1 MSGLMIALFI
11 LQILVA
17 LLLIIVV
24 MLQSSD
30 EDALSGIGASAG
42 NSGILSHKSSV
53 DFVTKLTIWLGI
65 IMIVNSLALTLV
77 VKRDY
82 ASNAS
87 TVEDYINKQQ
97 KEEEK
102 KELPEDNKQ
111 QIEEV
116 KETTVEKVK

>member
-1 MSGLMIALFI
+1 MIALFV

-53 DFVTKLTIWLGI
+53 DFVTRLTIWLGI

-82 ASNAS
+82 ASKTS

-97 KEEEK
+97 KEEK

-111 QIEEV
+111 QTEEI
-116 KETTVEKVK
+116 KEILTKE

>member
-53 DFVTKLTIWLGI
+53 DFVTKLTIWLGV
-65 IMIVNSLALTLV
+65 IMILNSLALTLV

-82 ASNAS
+82 ARNTN

-97 KEEEK
+97 KEEK
-102 KELPEDNKQ
+102 KELPDENKE
-111 QIEEV
+111 I
-116 KETTVEKVK
+116 KETTIEEKK

>member
-77 VKRDY
+77 
-82 ASNAS
+82 
-87 TVEDYINKQQ
+87 EDYINKQQ

-102 KELPEDNKQ
+102 KELSEDNKQ

-116 KETTVEKVK
+116 KETTAEEVK

>member
-1 MSGLMIALFI
+1 MSNLMIALFV

-42 NSGILSHKSSV
+42 NSGILSHKTSV

-82 ASNAS
+82 AKNTH
-87 TVEDYINKQQ
+87 TVKDYIEKQEENKIELQ
-97 KEEEK
+97 EEK
-102 KELPEDNKQ
+102 LELPAETKTTN
-111 QIEEV
+111 IE
-116 KETTVEKVK
+116 K

>member
-97 KEEEK
+97 KEEK

-116 KETTVEKVK
+116 KETTIEEVK

>member
-1 MSGLMIALFI
+1 MSNLMIALFV

-42 NSGILSHKSSV
+42 NSGILSHKTSV

-65 IMIVNSLALTLV
+65 IMIINSLALTLV

-82 ASNAS
+82 AKN
-87 TVEDYINKQQ
+87 I
-97 KEEEK
+97 
-102 KELPEDNKQ
+102 
-111 QIEEV
+111 I
-116 KETTVEKVK
+116 